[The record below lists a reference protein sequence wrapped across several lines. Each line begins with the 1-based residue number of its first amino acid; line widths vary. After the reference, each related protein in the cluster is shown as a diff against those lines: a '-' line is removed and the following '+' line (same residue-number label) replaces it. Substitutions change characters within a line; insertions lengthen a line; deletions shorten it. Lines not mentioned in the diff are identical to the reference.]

1 MLQSADPQ
9 LNMRASLSLVYSVID
24 IADCEPPR
32 RAAKRGL
39 GPRLSTHTRL
49 PADSH
54 TKPYTMWYLY
64 RISVF
69 EHGHEHEHRVGRSAA
84 ARDTKESFRA
94 QAA

>member
-1 MLQSADPQ
+1 MVS
-9 LNMRASLSLVYSVID
+9 SLISSRVISFVSCAAAGVEIRPHVID

-39 GPRLSTHTRL
+39 GPRYATHTRRQV
-49 PADSH
+49 DSLY
-54 TKPYTMWYLY
+54 TKPSRKFLY
-64 RISVF
+64 
-69 EHGHEHEHRVGRSAA
+69 EHGHEHRVGRSAA